1 VIFLGWLTMVLPGKV
16 VYWQATTQIEN
27 ATLTYPCCMN

>member
-1 VIFLGWLTMVLPGKV
+1 MRFLGWGRFVIDGRAVFLE
-16 VYWQATTQIEN
+16 AAFRIEN